1 MSETVNETMNE
12 YNSFLARL
20 IASEKTVETVMTLT
34 KLAVILI
41 VGLVILKVGLV
52 ILRKTLKTSKVDPV
66 LHTFIVNSVKG
77 IAIVVLMTMCL
88 GTLGVQMSTIIAV
101 IGAAGAA
108 IALALKEKETP
119 AAAKILAAATVAYAL
134 SPIDLIPD
142 FIPVLGHLDDLI
154 ILPAMIALTVKRI
167 PAPVLE
173 RCRVRAQGMAMK
185 GKWYHALPITV
196 IWLGLIAL
204 ILAAIF

>member
-1 MSETVNETMNE
+1 MDWKARA
-12 YNSFLARL
+12 ARL
-20 IASEKTVETVMTLT
+20 
-34 KLAVILI
+34 AVD
-41 VGLVILKVGLV
+41 V
-52 ILRKTLKTSKVDPV
+52 P
-66 LHTFIVNSVKG
+66 
-77 IAIVVLMTMCL
+77 
-88 GTLGVQMSTIIAV
+88 
-101 IGAAGAA
+101 A

-142 FIPVLGHLDDLI
+142 FIPVLGYLDDLI
-154 ILPAMIALTVKRI
+154 ILPAMIALAVKRI

-185 GKWYHALPITV
+185 GKWYHALPIAV

-204 ILAAIF
+204 ILAAVF